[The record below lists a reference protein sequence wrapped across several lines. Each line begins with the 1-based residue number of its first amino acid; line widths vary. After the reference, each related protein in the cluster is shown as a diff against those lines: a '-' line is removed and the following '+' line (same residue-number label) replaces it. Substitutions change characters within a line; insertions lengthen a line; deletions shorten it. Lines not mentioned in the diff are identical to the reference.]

1 MYGSDFSSEIWN
13 FRAKSELKVHLANTC
28 LGILNISPAPL
39 LSAKHATILEIENKQ
54 LIQLAELP
62 PEPPGEPSELRY
74 RLVAANCRE
83 DFRIATIF
91 LKSSKFAF
99 FWGFRWSE
107 LDIELIEAS
116 KRSDCVERC
125 FVEGFQWFFS
135 LRISSTTTH
144 YFELTHNFSWTQSVV
159 ETSAKLNFRCI
170 DLISFCKVAHLSY
183 CIAFALDFRIWNGSR
198 HTERENNTET

>member
-28 LGILNISPAPL
+28 LGILNFSPAPL

-54 LIQLAELP
+54 LIQLAEPP
-62 PEPPGEPSELRY
+62 PEPPGAQWAPISP
-74 RLVAANCRE
+74 C
-83 DFRIATIF
+83 
-91 LKSSKFAF
+91 SSKLQGRLQNRYDFPESF
-99 FWGFRWSE
+99 EICVFWGFRWSE

-144 YFELTHNFSWTQSVV
+144 YFELIHSFSWTQSVV